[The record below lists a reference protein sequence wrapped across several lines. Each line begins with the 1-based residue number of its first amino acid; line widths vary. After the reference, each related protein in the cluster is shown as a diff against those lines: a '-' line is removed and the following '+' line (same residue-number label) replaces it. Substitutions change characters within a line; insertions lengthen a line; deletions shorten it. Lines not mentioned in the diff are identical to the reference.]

1 MKKTIVVAAL
11 LAAGASQAGTALVP
25 RPAKMKETGGF
36 VAPTSNISYSV
47 DSAIPAEGYRLK
59 VSKDGISIA
68 SSDAAGRFYAETTLR
83 QLESTN
89 GYPCVEIEDA
99 PRFGYRGVHLDVSR
113 HFFDKKA
120 VMDFLDVM
128 AYHKFNVFHWHLTD
142 SQGWRLPVAKYP
154 QLTAKGPAYT
164 ESDIREIVAHAA
176 KLHITIVP
184 EVDVPG
190 HSGAAIRAFP
200 AFRCEV
206 SRKDKRVRNADCVFC
221 LGSDDSIRFIKDVMD
236 ELCRL
241 FPGKFIHI
249 GGDEVSAPGWSE
261 CPKCRARMKALGI
274 SGQQAYQAWFTK
286 EISDYL
292 CRKGRRAV
300 GWDEIVY
307 EGSVPE
313 GAVVM
318 SWRGKEGAIAA
329 AKAGCDAVMCPTSHC
344 YFDYTQLLPGDSHAY
359 FGSAKRGMATTLEE
373 AYSYNPL
380 EDIPPEAAHH
390 VLGGQCNN
398 WTERT
403 AKVADLQWK
412 LWPRGCAMA
421 EVYWSSADVR
431 DFADFSKRMAVHRE
445 RLLKMG
451 VNCAPH
457 ATNETQ
463 TVEQGYELTAAG
475 IATQSPDFVT
485 LNEVSFSG
493 SYDGGRNQ
501 AELIAAATG
510 LTVAGYTP
518 GNLDIQRMID
528 KAAER
533 GGGTVRVPSGE
544 WEVKPF
550 VLKSNITLEFTEG
563 VRILASTNIADYAT
577 SGECPVF
584 IYADHAT
591 NIAIVGKGVIDG
603 RGGAFKETAMLRGE
617 DQPKTLPVLMRFSR
631 CRDVRL
637 EGFHYTNSGSWSCH
651 LKNCDGVK
659 VKGTSC
665 FNFCNRMNDGLD
677 IESCNVTVEGCTFD
691 TDDDALCFKTESD
704 KSFPVT
710 NVVVRNCCMGSIC
723 NGIKFGTGSYNTFR
737 DITIENCSLV
747 RPGSAF
753 RFDWRKSIPGVTNR
767 LCGIAGL
774 ALEVVDGGR
783 MENVTV
789 RNLTVEGYQTP
800 IFIRHHHRHEPKGG
814 EEPYLRN
821 ILIENVRGTA
831 ESRIA
836 SSITGVPARERASAR
851 RPRNITLRNVS
862 FIVPG
867 GGTAA
872 DVAAKVP
879 EKDGAYP
886 ESFMFNKMPLPAYGF
901 YVRHADNIRFENVKV
916 EAATPDMRPEFVFE
930 DCERD
935 EITSALKKRLLPE
948 SDKFLAYQMTL
959 AEFSAADKSADD
971 AWRSLKG
978 REAYDARRQEL
989 RAKMAEAV
997 GGIDFER
1004 TPLNAKVVERNAR
1017 AGYRIEKVI
1026 FESCPGVYVTGL
1038 LYLPD
1043 ETKFKPPYRG
1053 IVLLC
1058 GHAAN
1063 GKGSAVYQRG
1073 CVMGALAGFA
1083 VFVCDPFGQG
1093 ERSIGNGN
1101 DACSQHNRYGAL
1113 AALLGQSMARLR
1125 IRDGMRA
1132 IDYLLSRDDVM
1143 KDGVGCMGN
1152 SGGGTM
1158 TAILGALDPRVV
1170 AACPSCYISSLR
1182 TVVPSTSGR
1191 NISQI
1196 GDAEQNV
1203 FGQLSFGL
1211 NHAGYVLMG
1220 ANAVRLHCCRSDF
1233 FPIAGSRETYS
1244 VVQDVVRNCGLDA
1257 QRYGITE
1264 ANGRHGWKESL
1275 RASSIQWMRR
1285 WLAGDETVPE
1295 IDVEAMRKLDIGF
1308 DCAKVDCGLAGA
1320 ACNVTSHGRVDRLP
1334 GFKSVFDCLKEDLA
1348 AVEKN
1353 RGERVTSR
1361 IKESAVRRAG
1371 ISPCD
1376 FRSEEVAP
1384 QQVLSDGITIL
1395 FEVYTLADGRKTP
1408 AVTFLPEGKPTGHVL
1423 VVDDRSNRSIHRMRV
1438 TQTLAE
1444 GKAITVADLWC
1455 LGETGAMYRKAW
1467 QGSDTADEVPSLMLY
1482 MLGKSMV
1489 GLRAEQIIVLAEA
1502 QRRRMGLLTEIVAH
1516 GNASIAAAHAYAA
1529 RQELFSDIH
1538 CRHPPK
1544 SWADSVRK
1552 EEFIPF
1558 ANVVNGALLD
1568 YDWTD
1573 LQKAR

>member
-1 MKKTIVVAAL
+1 MTVLAAEVAAFG
-11 LAAGASQAGTALVP
+11 AG
-25 RPAKMKETGGF
+25 
-36 VAPTSNISYSV
+36 
-47 DSAIPAEGYRLK
+47 
-59 VSKDGISIA
+59 
-68 SSDAAGRFYAETTLR
+68 
-83 QLESTN
+83 
-89 GYPCVEIEDA
+89 
-99 PRFGYRGVHLDVSR
+99 GVQ
-113 HFFDKKA
+113 K
-120 VMDFLDVM
+120 
-128 AYHKFNVFHWHLTD
+128 
-142 SQGWRLPVAKYP
+142 
-154 QLTAKGPAYT
+154 
-164 ESDIREIVAHAA
+164 I
-176 KLHITIVP
+176 
-184 EVDVPG
+184 
-190 HSGAAIRAFP
+190 
-200 AFRCEV
+200 
-206 SRKDKRVRNADCVFC
+206 
-221 LGSDDSIRFIKDVMD
+221 
-236 ELCRL
+236 
-241 FPGKFIHI
+241 
-249 GGDEVSAPGWSE
+249 
-261 CPKCRARMKALGI
+261 
-274 SGQQAYQAWFTK
+274 
-286 EISDYL
+286 
-292 CRKGRRAV
+292 
-300 GWDEIVY
+300 
-307 EGSVPE
+307 
-313 GAVVM
+313 
-318 SWRGKEGAIAA
+318 
-329 AKAGCDAVMCPTSHC
+329 
-344 YFDYTQLLPGDSHAY
+344 
-359 FGSAKRGMATTLEE
+359 
-373 AYSYNPL
+373 
-380 EDIPPEAAHH
+380 
-390 VLGGQCNN
+390 
-398 WTERT
+398 
-403 AKVADLQWK
+403 
-412 LWPRGCAMA
+412 
-421 EVYWSSADVR
+421 
-431 DFADFSKRMAVHRE
+431 
-445 RLLKMG
+445 
-451 VNCAPH
+451 NC
-457 ATNETQ
+457 
-463 TVEQGYELTAAG
+463 
-475 IATQSPDFVT
+475 
-485 LNEVSFSG
+485 
-493 SYDGGRNQ
+493 
-501 AELIAAATG
+501 
-510 LTVAGYTP
+510 
-518 GNLDIQRMID
+518 LDIQREID
-528 KAAER
+528 SAAER

-544 WEVKPF
+544 WEMKPF

-659 VKGTSC
+659 VKGISC

-710 NVVVRNCCMGSIC
+710 NVVVRNCRMGSIC

-747 RPGSAF
+747 RPSNAF

-836 SSITGVPARERASAR
+836 SSITGVPARKRASAR
-851 RPRNITLRNVS
+851 RPRNITLRNIS
-862 FIVPG
+862 IVAPG
-867 GGTAA
+867 GGMETDAA
-872 DVAAKVP
+872 AQVP
-879 EKDGAYP
+879 EKDEKYP
-886 ESFMFNKMPLPAYGF
+886 EAFMFDSMPLPAYGF
-901 YVRHADNIRFENVKV
+901 YVRHADDVRFENVKV
-916 EAATPDMRPEFVFE
+916 ETATPDARPEFYME
-930 DCERD
+930 DCSRSE
-935 EITSALKKRLLPE
+935 TTVALKMRLLPDA
-948 SDKFLAYQMTL
+948 DKFLAYNAVL
-959 AEFSAADKSADD
+959 AEFSAADKAADD
-971 AWRSLKG
+971 AWRTLKS

-1053 IVLLC
+1053 ILLTC

-1063 GKGSAVYQRG
+1063 GKGSAAYQRG

-1093 ERSIGNGN
+1093 ERSIGNGK

-1113 AALLGQSMARLR
+1113 AVLLGQSMARLR

-1170 AACPSCYISSLR
+1170 AACPSCYIGSLR
-1182 TVVPSTSGR
+1182 TVVPSTSGKD
-1191 NISQI
+1191 ISQV

-1220 ANAVRLHCCRSDF
+1220 ANAVRMHCCHKDF
-1233 FPIAGSRETYS
+1233 FPIAGSRETYA

-1257 QRYGITE
+1257 RRYGMTDV
-1264 ANGRHGWKESL
+1264 AGRHGWKESL

-1295 IDVEAMRKLDIGF
+1295 IDVEAMRRLDVGF
-1308 DCAKVDCGLAGA
+1308 DLKVVDHGLDGKES
-1320 ACNVTSHGRVDRLP
+1320 NVTPDGRVDRLP
-1334 GFKSVFDCLKEDLA
+1334 GFKSIFDYLKDDLA
-1348 AVEKN
+1348 VAEK
-1353 RGERVTSR
+1353 SR
-1361 IKESAVRRAG
+1361 PARDAAATADVVCRRAG
-1371 ISPCD
+1371 IRPLDSIGVSV
-1376 FRSEEVAP
+1376 SETAAP
-1384 QQVLSDGITIL
+1384 QRLSDGVTIL
-1395 FEVYTLADGRKTP
+1395 REVYSFGDGQKVP
-1408 AVTFLPEGKPTGHVL
+1408 AVTFLPKGKAKGAVL
-1423 VVDDRSNRSIHRMRV
+1423 VVDDRADRGIHRMRV

-1444 GKAITVADLWC
+1444 GKAITVADLAGT
-1455 LGETGAMYRKAW
+1455 GETGAMYRRAW
-1467 QGSDTADEVPSLMLY
+1467 QGTNTPDEVPAIMLY

-1489 GLRAEQIIVLAEA
+1489 GVRAEEMDALADA
-1502 QRRRMGLLTEIVAH
+1502 TRRRLGLRTEIVAH
-1516 GNASIAAAHAYAA
+1516 GKVAIAAAHAYAA
-1529 RQELFSDIH
+1529 RRDLFAGISCCH
-1538 CRHPPK
+1538 TPQ

-1552 EEFIPF
+1552 GEFLPF
-1558 ANVVNGALLD
+1558 ASIVNGALLD

-1573 LQKAR
+1573 LTNPTD

>member
-1 MKKTIVVAAL
+1 MRTMKKEDMKTRDILMLAL
-11 LAAGASQAGTALVP
+11 FGVFAS
-25 RPAKMKETGGF
+25 GF
-36 VAPTSNISYSV
+36 
-47 DSAIPAEGYRLK
+47 
-59 VSKDGISIA
+59 
-68 SSDAAGRFYAETTLR
+68 
-83 QLESTN
+83 
-89 GYPCVEIEDA
+89 
-99 PRFGYRGVHLDVSR
+99 
-113 HFFDKKA
+113 
-120 VMDFLDVM
+120 
-128 AYHKFNVFHWHLTD
+128 
-142 SQGWRLPVAKYP
+142 
-154 QLTAKGPAYT
+154 
-164 ESDIREIVAHAA
+164 
-176 KLHITIVP
+176 
-184 EVDVPG
+184 
-190 HSGAAIRAFP
+190 
-200 AFRCEV
+200 
-206 SRKDKRVRNADCVFC
+206 
-221 LGSDDSIRFIKDVMD
+221 
-236 ELCRL
+236 
-241 FPGKFIHI
+241 
-249 GGDEVSAPGWSE
+249 
-261 CPKCRARMKALGI
+261 
-274 SGQQAYQAWFTK
+274 
-286 EISDYL
+286 
-292 CRKGRRAV
+292 
-300 GWDEIVY
+300 
-307 EGSVPE
+307 
-313 GAVVM
+313 
-318 SWRGKEGAIAA
+318 
-329 AKAGCDAVMCPTSHC
+329 
-344 YFDYTQLLPGDSHAY
+344 
-359 FGSAKRGMATTLEE
+359 
-373 AYSYNPL
+373 
-380 EDIPPEAAHH
+380 
-390 VLGGQCNN
+390 
-398 WTERT
+398 
-403 AKVADLQWK
+403 
-412 LWPRGCAMA
+412 
-421 EVYWSSADVR
+421 
-431 DFADFSKRMAVHRE
+431 
-445 RLLKMG
+445 
-451 VNCAPH
+451 
-457 ATNETQ
+457 
-463 TVEQGYELTAAG
+463 
-475 IATQSPDFVT
+475 
-485 LNEVSFSG
+485 
-493 SYDGGRNQ
+493 
-501 AELIAAATG
+501 AATG

-563 VRILASTNIADYAT
+563 ARILASTNIADYAT

-584 IYADHAT
+584 IYANHAT

-710 NVVVRNCCMGSIC
+710 NVVVRNCRMGSIC

-836 SSITGVPARERASAR
+836 SSITGVPARKGASAR

-1004 TPLNAKVVERNAR
+1004 TPLNAKVLDCVVRD
-1017 AGYRIEKVI
+1017 GYRVEKVV
-1026 FESCPGVYVTGL
+1026 FESRPGVYVTGL
-1038 LYLPD
+1038 VFLPD
-1043 ETKFKPPYRG
+1043 EAKFKPPYRG
-1053 IVLLC
+1053 ILLTC
-1058 GHAAN
+1058 GHSAN
-1063 GKGSAVYQRG
+1063 GKGSDAYQRG
-1073 CVMGALAGFA
+1073 AVMGALAGFA
-1083 VFVCDPFGQG
+1083 VFIYDPFGQG

-1264 ANGRHGWKESL
+1264 VNGRHGWKESL

-1285 WLAGDETVPE
+1285 WLVGDETVPE
-1295 IDVEAMRKLDIGF
+1295 IDVASVRKLDEGF
-1308 DCAKVDCGLAGA
+1308 NLAKVDHGLEGKASD
-1320 ACNVTSHGRVDRLP
+1320 VTPDGRVDKLP
-1334 GFKSVFDCLKEDLA
+1334 GFKSIFEYLKEDLTSA
-1348 AVEKN
+1348 EVARSASAPYRTKAVC
-1353 RGERVTSR
+1353 
-1361 IKESAVRRAG
+1361 RRAG
-1371 ISPCD
+1371 IRPLEQIGVSVK
-1376 FRSEEVAP
+1376 EVAAP
-1384 QQVLSDGITIL
+1384 QRLPDGFTILREVYSFSDGQK
-1395 FEVYTLADGRKTP
+1395 VP
-1408 AVTFLPEGKPTGHVL
+1408 AVTFLPKGTPKGVVL
-1423 VVDDRSNRSIHRMRV
+1423 VVDDRADRGIHRMRV

-1444 GKAITVADLWC
+1444 GKAIIVADLAGI
-1455 LGETGAMYRKAW
+1455 GETGAMYRRTW
-1467 QGSDTADEVPSLMLY
+1467 QGTDTPDEVPAMMLY

-1489 GLRAEQIIVLAEA
+1489 GVRAEEMIVLADA
-1502 QRRRMGLLTEIVAH
+1502 QLRRLGLKTEIVAH

-1529 RQELFSDIH
+1529 RRDLFSSIYCCH
-1538 CRHPPK
+1538 TPP

-1552 EEFIPF
+1552 GTFIPF